1 MTADF
6 GVSCGHTEYS
16 NIRFEDG
23 TRHVVIFEAAHDLPE
38 LEEFRLELPIPYRD
52 MPYRVPDRRRVQNHS
67 PLGRCGQGAHPAP
80 RKRNQRVSR

>member
-23 TRHVVIFEAAHDLPE
+23 TRHMVIFEVAHDLPE
-38 LEEFRLELPIPYRD
+38 LEDFRLELGLPGAA
-52 MPYRVPDRRRVQNHS
+52 VPDRRRVQNHS
-67 PLGRCGQGAHPAP
+67 SLGRRRQGAHPAP